1 MNTKQ
6 ILAASGL
13 VWALG
18 AAQMAS
24 ADTITFDFN
33 PNGTGALGHSYA
45 FIDQLPGNAIGINST
60 IAVGNGVG
68 STFHLAYQANLNT
81 INASGDGP
89 NGTFTNGTGG
99 KFFTFTAEF
108 DEVITAILGNNVQ
121 FGLAN
126 AGGANKFNMWVNNVA
141 GDDLTGANFGVGTS
155 ILSGHIS
162 ETTSSSYTASGTNPK
177 LDNFGGNQWPGTS
190 TVVGSGS
197 SDLVFVIDSYDAGYF
212 PNLNPSNLILK
223 SFFNTSQVTPYNQ
236 VNPSQNFNWLVGG
249 AHASNVGN
257 FNGLTGNGPDF
268 LFQADANQSFE
279 TSPVITPEPE
289 SLLLLGLGFAGLTL
303 ARKFAKA

>member
-18 AAQMAS
+18 AAQIAS
-24 ADTITFDFN
+24 AATIEFDFD
-33 PNGTGALGHSYA
+33 PTGAGLTGDSYG
-45 FIDQLPGNAIGINST
+45 FIDQKPGNAIGINST

-68 STFHLAYQANLNT
+68 STFHLAYQANLST
-81 INASGDGP
+81 IGASGSGSNDD
-89 NGTFTNGTGG
+89 FINGTGG

-121 FGLAN
+121 FSLAN
-126 AGGANKFNMWVNNVA
+126 AGGANKFNMWVNNI
-141 GDDLTGANFGVGTS
+141 GGNDLSGANFGAGTS
-155 ILSGHIS
+155 ILSGHIQ
-162 ETTSSSYTASGTNPK
+162 ETTSSNYTSSGTNPK
-177 LDNFGGNQWPGTS
+177 LDNFGSNNWLGTS

-197 SDLVFVIDSYDAGYF
+197 SNLVFVIDSYDAGYF
-212 PNLNPSNLILK
+212 PNLTTSGLILK
-223 SFFNTSQVTPYNQ
+223 SFFNTSQGTPYNQ
-236 VNPSQNFNWLVGG
+236 ANPSQNFNWLVGG
-249 AHASNVGN
+249 ARASNVGT

-268 LFQADANQSFE
+268 LFQADASQSFE